1 MNSLNEFETVKQA
14 LGGSPLFEVK
24 GDGERL
30 IATRRRSWI
39 PRRGIFRLLI
49 PQARI
54 FITHN
59 EKQALITSLRP
70 DPLAVFML
78 VMLLGGVAVELFLDP
93 VKYPRDYPPGFI
105 YALAIFYIGALIVEM
120 FYTRKQFRSVI
131 Q

>member
-14 LGGSPLFEVK
+14 LAGSPLFEVRV
-24 GDGERL
+24 DGERL

-39 PRRGIFRLLI
+39 PRSGIFRLLI
-49 PQARI
+49 PRARI
-54 FITHN
+54 FVTHH
-59 EKQALITSLRP
+59 EKQSLITSLRP